1 MPPRDWKIRI
11 SDILGAI
18 DKIARYTA
26 NHTRKTFEADD
37 KTVDAVLR
45 NITIIG
51 EATTHVP
58 EEVEAR
64 LPTAPW
70 SEMRGMR
77 NIVVHEYF
85 GVDFDIL
92 WETVQHDLPPLVSQ
106 LQELLDG
113 EE

>member
-1 MPPRDWKIRI
+1 MRSRV
-11 SDILGAI
+11 SDILDAI

-26 NHTRKTFEADD
+26 DHTRKTFEVDD
-37 KTVDAVLR
+37 KTVDAVVR

-51 EATTHVP
+51 EASTHMP

-64 LPTAPW
+64 VPGVPW

-92 WETVQHDLPPLVSQ
+92 WETVQHDLPPLVWP

-113 EE
+113 ER